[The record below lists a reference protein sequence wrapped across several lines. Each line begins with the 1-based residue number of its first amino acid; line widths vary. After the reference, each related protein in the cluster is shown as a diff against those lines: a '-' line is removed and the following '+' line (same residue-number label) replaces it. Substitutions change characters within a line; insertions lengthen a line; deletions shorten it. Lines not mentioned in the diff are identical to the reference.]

1 MTSEGVRI
9 VDLVEAGSGAV
20 EQAAR
25 VLVESTRE
33 LWPEAWPT
41 LASGLEEVR
50 DALEP
55 GKVTRAALDDGGAVV
70 GWIGGIP
77 IYDGNVW
84 ELHPLVVRADWQR
97 RGVGRALVA
106 DLEAR
111 ARERGGITLWVGSDD
126 VTGATSLGGLD
137 LYPDP
142 LAHLAALADRGGHP
156 FAFYKKEGFAVAG
169 VLPDANG
176 LGQPDIFL
184 AKRLVPWESRGMA
197 TAPPRGLRPHPGP
210 LPGGEGT

>member
-1 MTSEGVRI
+1 MAEGVRI
-9 VDLVEAGSGAV
+9 VDLVEAGAGAV

-25 VLVESTRE
+25 VLVEGTRE

-41 LASGLEEVR
+41 LESGLEEVR

-55 GKVTRAALDDGGAVV
+55 GKVARAALDDAGAVV

-84 ELHPLVVRADWQR
+84 ELHPLVVRADWRR
-97 RGVGRALVA
+97 RGLGRALVA
-106 DLEAR
+106 DLEVR
-111 ARERGGITLWVGSDD
+111 ARGRGGITLWVGSDD

-142 LAHLAALADRGGHP
+142 LAHLATLADRAGHP
-156 FAFYKKEGFAVAG
+156 FAFYKKVGFAVAG

-176 LGQPDIFL
+176 LGQPDVFL
-184 AKRLVPWESRGMA
+184 AKRLVPWES
-197 TAPPRGLRPHPGP
+197 PPR
-210 LPGGEGT
+210 

>member
-1 MTSEGVRI
+1 VTAEGVQV
-9 VDLVEAGSGAV
+9 VDLAEAGPGGL

-25 VLVESTRE
+25 VLVESTRD

-41 LASGLEEVR
+41 LESGLEEVH

-55 GKVTRAALDDGGAVV
+55 GKVARAALDDDGAVV

-77 IYDGNVW
+77 IYEGNVW
-84 ELHPLVVRADWQR
+84 ELHPLVVRADWR
-97 RGVGRALVA
+97 GRGVGRALVR

-126 VTGATSLGGLD
+126 VTGATSLGGVD

-142 LAHLAALADRGGHP
+142 LVHLAALADRGGHP
-156 FAFYKKEGFAVAG
+156 FGFYRRVGFAVAG

-184 AKRLVPWESRGMA
+184 AKRLVAWDEAKGA
-197 TAPPRGLRPHPGP
+197 APNPAQVEPSP
-210 LPGGEGT
+210 